1 MRLYTIILAFLLCA
15 CQKDDD
21 VGSTNQT
28 FDEGVRSLSFLDQPE
43 PMDEPKELEVV
54 EEPNIEDGYE
64 CSVKSYEAAA
74 EYNEMLLLDPASDV
88 IYPGAVIVGESIA
101 TGEYIPIVAARKPL
115 SLSVSLQN
123 IEGSPKATIEDPSLS
138 NVRVAINEIL
148 SSNVTGGTPAKV
160 SFEVEEVHSQSQLS
174 LALGANYKSA
184 LADVSGSFDFSQED
198 IRSRVVVKFIQAYY
212 TIDIDLPATPSD
224 LFSEL
229 PNLNS
234 LGDVSP
240 MYVSTITY
248 GRMVLFTAESSTS
261 TTMLEASL
269 KAAFE
274 SGAQSGE
281 INVSSEYKK
290 VIENAK
296 IQATIIGGSGGDAVG
311 AVDGIAG
318 LKQYILGG
326 GDYTKDSPGAPLSY
340 KLRYLKD
347 NSIGNIVLSTKY
359 NVRSCDRVAFSY
371 RVTAK
376 RIFVNDDGE
385 AGPGDFYGYLATWSS
400 QANNRSTLWQKAEKN
415 NVQIETN
422 NSFPI
427 NESKQWTFVK
437 PDRDKDYI
445 SVGGHMWE
453 DSGIHERDLGFE
465 RKKFTLNSIPSGP
478 IDVIFTKHDTRI
490 TVSYEIKPLF

>member
-1 MRLYTIILAFLLCA
+1 MRLYVIIFVFLLCA

-21 VGSTNQT
+21 QGSMDLT
-28 FDEGVRSLSFLDQPE
+28 FDESVRSLSFLDQPE
-43 PMDEPKELEVV
+43 PLAQPKELEVV
-54 EEPNIEDGYE
+54 EEPAIEDGYE

-101 TGEYIPIVAARKPL
+101 TGEYVPIVAERKPL
-115 SLSVSLQN
+115 SISVSLQN
-123 IEGSPKATIEDPSLS
+123 IEGSPKATVDDPSLS

-184 LADVSGSFDFSQED
+184 LADVSGSFNFSQED
-198 IRSRVVVKFIQAYY
+198 VRSRVIVKFVQAYY
-212 TIDIDLPATPSD
+212 TIDIDLPSTPSD

-229 PNLNS
+229 PDLNA
-234 LGDVSP
+234 LGNVSP

-248 GRMVLFTAESSTS
+248 GRMVLFTAESSVS
-261 TTMLEASL
+261 TTTLEASL

-281 INVSSEYKK
+281 IEVDSEYEK

-318 LKQYILGG
+318 LKEYILGG
-326 GDYTKDSPGAPLSY
+326 GDYSKDSPGAPLSY

-347 NSIGNIVLSTKY
+347 NSIGNIVLATKY
-359 NVRSCDRVAFSY
+359 NVRNCERVAFSY

-376 RIFVNDDGE
+376 HIYVNDDGE
-385 AGPGDFYGYLATWSS
+385 AGPGDFFGDLATWSS
-400 QANNRSTLWQKAEKN
+400 QGNRHTFWDRSEAND
-415 NVQIETN
+415 VQIETGN
-422 NSFPI
+422 TFPI
-427 NESKQWTFVK
+427 DETKQWTFTK
-437 PDRDKDYI
+437 PNREEDYI
-445 SVGGHMWE
+445 SVGGHMYE
-453 DSGIHERDLGFE
+453 DSGSRVRDLGFE
-465 RKKFTLNSIPSGP
+465 RKKFTLNNLPDGP
-478 IDVIFTKHDTRI
+478 INVIFTKFDTKI
-490 TVSYEIKPLF
+490 TVQYEIRPLF